1 MYNDT
6 KYHYETEVK
15 MAWVATNFNGTEII
29 SPDKPT
35 RDFREWSD
43 YQEIWIE
50 GEYGKVDYSICLPKG
65 TIRKLIGKELT
76 WEDDPVELI

>member
-6 KYHYETEVK
+6 QSHYETEVK
-15 MAWVATNFNGTEII
+15 MAWVATNFNGTETI
-29 SPDKPT
+29 SPDKPI
-35 RDFREWSD
+35 RDFREWACYKD
-43 YQEIWIE
+43 VEIE
-50 GEYGKVDYSICLPKG
+50 SEHGEMDFTIPLPKG